1 MEYCKT
7 TKSGTREINEDYC
20 GASLFYNTTC
30 VAVADGLGGHG
41 GGDVAS
47 KCAVNAV
54 CELFEKTGYTDTF
67 FDDAFMSV
75 QAAIL
80 REQEAANKLSQMK
93 TTLVI
98 LVQSGNVFRWAHIGD
113 SRLYYFKNGK
123 LKTRTLD
130 HSVPQ
135 MLVMS
140 GEIKEKD
147 IRHHPDRNRLM
158 RVLGVK
164 GETPRFEV
172 GTPIKR
178 RGTQAF
184 LLCTDGYWELID
196 ESEMERTLKQSNSP
210 EEWIAAMT
218 RIVEKNGQGSEMD
231 NYTAIAVFEK
241 TKGFFGR

>member
-54 CELFEKTGYTDTF
+54 CELFEKTGYTDT
-67 FDDAFMSV
+67 
-75 QAAIL
+75 
-80 REQEAANKLSQMK
+80 LSQMK

-98 LVQSGNVFRWAHIGD
+98 LVQSGNVFQWAHIGD